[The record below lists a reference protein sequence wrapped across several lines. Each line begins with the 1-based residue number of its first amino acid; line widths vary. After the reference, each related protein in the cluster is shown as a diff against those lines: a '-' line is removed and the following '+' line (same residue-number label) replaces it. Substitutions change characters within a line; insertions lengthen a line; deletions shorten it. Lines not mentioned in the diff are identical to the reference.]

1 MVPESIMHFKIKNIH
16 SVMQFKIKRFQIDIQ
31 FIKDGLFI

>member
-16 SVMQFKIKRFQIDIQ
+16 SVMQFKIKRFQIDMQ